1 MDASINATVG
11 MAMSLQQFNSSQQ
24 SQASLLKESLDT
36 QASHVGQLMES
47 VAPQGQLA
55 TSGGVGTQINTY
67 A

>member
-11 MAMSLQQFNSSQQ
+11 MALSLQQFNSSQQ
-24 SQASLLKESLDT
+24 SQASLLKDSLDT
-36 QASHVGQLMES
+36 QASHIGQLMES

-55 TSGGVGTQINTY
+55 STGSVGTQINTT